1 MQARQKYCRVYSC
14 LYFGV
19 FLKTNHMHSCLGPVL
34 KARHEGLKA
43 GDTLHATVCA
53 ALYCSIAFRCE
64 KKLASVKQVLTHF
77 KREAK
82 VYKQEA
88 MWTPAIPLEQAILN
102 LMGHTD
108 KPNLLDGDA
117 IPVEN
122 IDTFIANAKS
132 RDAERLLCVT
142 YYYQML
148 VAYIFDDLELA
159 IKMVE
164 EYLDLEYPL
173 EGLVVGTEVVFLYGL
188 TSLAQARKTNEV
200 IWKNRGHESMRKVR
214 KLAKDCPKNYHHK
227 LLLLEAEFAFTA
239 GRKNEASEKYEQAVT
254 FSRNNQFIQDQALSY
269 ELAAKF
275 HAEECNESK
284 ASQYY
289 GKAHDLYVEWGATSK
304 ADHLREN
311 FPF

>member
-1 MQARQKYCRVYSC
+1 
-14 LYFGV
+14 
-19 FLKTNHMHSCLGPVL
+19 MHSCLDPVL
-34 KARHEGLKA
+34 KAHREGLKA
-43 GDTLHATVCA
+43 GDTAHATVCA
-53 ALYCSIAFRCE
+53 VIYCNIAFRCE

-108 KPNLLDGDA
+108 KPNLLDGSA
-117 IPVEN
+117 IPSEK
-122 IDTFIANAKS
+122 IDTLISNAKS
-132 RDAERLLCVT
+132 DDAERLLCVA

-188 TSLAQARKTNEV
+188 TSLVQARKTKED
-200 IWKNRGHESMRKVR
+200 IWKTRGHESMKKVK
-214 KLAKDCPKNYHHK
+214 KLAKDYPSSYQHK
-227 LLLLEAEFAFTA
+227 LLLLEAESAFNA
-239 GRKNEASEKYEQAVT
+239 GNKRKASEKYELAVT
-254 FSRNNQFIQDQALSY
+254 LSRNNEFIQDQALSC
-269 ELAAKF
+269 ELAGKFYAKQR
-275 HAEECNESK
+275 NEYK
-284 ASQYY
+284 ASHYY
-289 GKAHDLYVEWGATSK
+289 GKAHELYLEWGAKGK

-311 FPF
+311 YPY